1 MPFNGT
7 FVVCIE
13 CVRCKCLPVAMRTSG
28 MPLMMFKVG
37 IAMIF
42 ASPVRPN
49 RLPTFNTCEV
59 ERLIAARSE
68 SDRIFDGDLAPFM
81 DAFCRSFHGVLSL
94 TKCIVLMIYRFQSY
108 STNTPDPLRK

>member
-1 MPFNGT
+1 
-7 FVVCIE
+7 
-13 CVRCKCLPVAMRTSG
+13 
-28 MPLMMFKVG
+28 MMFKVG

-59 ERLIAARSE
+59 EWLFAARSE